1 MEGIAGTLDRSN
13 ALDERRAERGNEIL
27 SKVEALADKKKFSEQ
42 IGHAENEVK
51 GKESL
56 RDKHKKKEE
65 AKLWDAC
72 IQAESIF
79 VGQMLKQMRSTV
91 HKGDFINGGQT
102 EEIFQ
107 DMLYDEYATNMSKT
121 ANFGVAK
128 SMYDQMSKLL

>member
-1 MEGIAGTLDRSN
+1 MEGIAATLDRSN
-13 ALDERRAERGNEIL
+13 SLDDSRAARGTAALSRVQSL
-27 SKVEALADKKKFSEQ
+27 SEQKSFSEEL
-42 IGHAENEVK
+42 AVTADTSEKKV
-51 GKESL
+51 SL
-56 RDKHKKKEE
+56 HDAHKKKQE

-79 VGQMLKQMRSTV
+79 VGQMLKQMRNTV
-91 HKGDFINGGQT
+91 EKGGLINGGQT
-102 EEIFQ
+102 EEIFT